1 MWYLPQSTEG
11 IANLVNFAAW
21 RSSEATW
28 GYGGKYVFEGVTS
41 NFYNEISDTDWRKRA
56 FVGPDAKYAD
66 YSDITN
72 LTAAQFAN
80 LPAYANL
87 KFHPAE
93 GEMRPIPSATL
104 PIFR

>member
-1 MWYLPQSTEG
+1 MAFERGYVG
-11 IANLVNFAAW
+11 VW
-21 RSSEATW
+21 RQIRFRS
-28 GYGGKYVFEGVTS
+28 VTS

-80 LPAYANL
+80 LPA
-87 KFHPAE
+87 
-93 GEMRPIPSATL
+93 MRT
-104 PIFR
+104 